1 MPQSIARADHAQGFA
16 HALIVDDHPLFCDAL
31 AMTLTGP
38 VGIAQVETARTL
50 EAAIQ
55 HIAQRGMPD
64 VVVLDLN
71 LPDVNGIDGVVRMRQ
86 MDAELPIIV
95 VSSMTD
101 LRVVRASL
109 QAGATAFLPKHA
121 EREEIREAFVTI
133 ASGAPHSSRKVLD
146 NSAAT
151 PSEEAVQRLA
161 QLTRQQACILQLV
174 CAGLMNKQIAYE
186 MSIAETTVKAHVTAI
201 MRKLGV
207 QSRMQAVLLAQS
219 TSFAALSK
227 EG

>member
-1 MPQSIARADHAQGFA
+1 MTQALERTDEMVRFTS
-16 HALIVDDHPLFCDAL
+16 ALIVDDHPLFCDAL
-31 AMTLTGP
+31 AMTLSGP
-38 VGIAQVETARTL
+38 AGIADVESARTL
-50 EAAIQ
+50 DAAMQ
-55 HIAQRGMPD
+55 RMAQGKRPD

-86 MDAELPIIV
+86 LDPTLPIIV
-95 VSSMTD
+95 VSSLTD

-121 EREEIREAFVTI
+121 EREEICEAFHTI
-133 ASGAPHSSRKVLD
+133 ARGEPHASRKVLE
-146 NSAAT
+146 SATAA
-151 PSEEAVQRLA
+151 PSDAAVQRLA

-186 MSIAETTVKAHVTAI
+186 LSIAETTVKAHVTAI

-207 QSRMQAVLLAQS
+207 QSRMQAVLLAQ
-219 TSFAALSK
+219 TGSFSALSQ

>member
-1 MPQSIARADHAQGFA
+1 MPQTASLPDPAPGFTS
-16 HALIVDDHPLFCDAL
+16 ALIVDDHPLFCDAL

-38 VGIAQVETARTL
+38 VGIAKVDTVRTL
-50 EAAIQ
+50 EAAFQ
-55 HIAQRGMPD
+55 HMAQHGRPD
-64 VVVLDLN
+64 VLVLDLN
-71 LPDVNGIDGVVRMRQ
+71 LPDVNGVDGVVRMRQ
-86 MDAELPIIV
+86 QNAALPIIV
-95 VSSMTD
+95 VSSLTD
-101 LRVVRASL
+101 VRVVRASL
-109 QAGATAFLPKHA
+109 QAGASAFLPKHA
-121 EREEIREAFVTI
+121 ERENICEAFTTM
-133 ASGAPHSSRKVLD
+133 ARGEPHSSRRLLD
-146 NSAAT
+146 STTAA
-151 PSEEAVQRLA
+151 PSDEALQRLA

-219 TSFAALSK
+219 ASFSALSQ

>member
-1 MPQSIARADHAQGFA
+1 MSQPIAQTGAFPGFVS
-16 HALIVDDHPLFCDAL
+16 ALIVDDHPLFCDAL
-31 AMTLTGP
+31 ALTLTGP
-38 VGIAQVETARTL
+38 AGIATVDTARTL
-50 EAAIQ
+50 DAAIQ
-55 HIAQRGMPD
+55 HISQKGAPD

-71 LPDVNGIDGVVRMRQ
+71 LPDVEGLDGVTKMRAL
-86 MDAELPIIV
+86 DADLPIIV
-95 VSSMTD
+95 VSSLTD

-121 EREEIREAFVTI
+121 EREEICEAFVTI
-133 ASGAPHSSRKVLD
+133 SRGGAHSSRKVLD
-146 NSAAT
+146 SSTVT
-151 PSEEAVQRLA
+151 PSEEAQARLA
-161 QLTRQQACILQLV
+161 QLTRQQASILQLV

-207 QSRMQAVLLAQS
+207 QSRMQAVLLAQQAS
-219 TSFAALSK
+219 LSAFSK